1 MKKCPTCEKTFEDSM
16 RFCQV
21 DGTPLVADEP
31 AFDPYATIVGKPGD
45 IKPPEETPPTAE
57 ASMPEAEPPAEPEAG
72 PPSET
77 EAESEPAADSTV
89 HNTVGSIPIG
99 APQDILDLPEADP
112 LKTMYV
118 SESEMQAAL
127 SEGSEAEGPEIVE
140 IPPIEEKS
148 ESQALETPEPE
159 APKFAE
165 PDVPTP
171 SFGASTPPPSPFS
184 TPAASEPEPVEPSLP
199 EPAPS
204 PPVFDEPARPAF
216 DEAATII
223 QPPMAGSTY
232 EPPPA
237 PVAEWSP
244 PPAPDASWQNQ
255 QIGSNTPFQPP
266 PPGAAGTGQNK
277 TLAIVSLVTGILGLL
292 CCSSIFVVGLA
303 GVITGFMAM
312 SKAGNNPAEYGGK
325 GLAIGG
331 IITGGL
337 SLLLGVVYWILVA
350 GGLITLPF

>member
-16 RFCQV
+16 RFCQI
-21 DGTPLVADEP
+21 DGTPLVADDEP
-31 AFDPYATIVGKPGD
+31 AFDPYATIVGKPGE
-45 IKPPEETPPTAE
+45 IKVPEETPATAE
-57 ASMPEAEPPAEPEAG
+57 AAMPEAEPAAASEGEAKPAGA
-72 PPSET
+72 PSE
-77 EAESEPAADSTV
+77 ADSTA
-89 HNTVGSIPIG
+89 HKTAGSIPIG

-127 SEGSEAEGPEIVE
+127 SEGSQDKEPEIVE
-140 IPPIEEKS
+140 IPPIEDKADSPAAETIES
-148 ESQALETPEPE
+148 EP
-159 APKFAE
+159 PKFEE
-165 PDVPTP
+165 PNVPTP
-171 SFGASTPPPSPFS
+171 SFGASTPPPSPFD
-184 TPAASEPEPVEPSLP
+184 TPSAHRPEPAKPSFP
-199 EPAPS
+199 EPAPA
-204 PPVFDEPARPAF
+204 PPVFDEPAQPAF

-223 QPPMAGSTY
+223 QPPIASSY
-232 EPPPA
+232 ETPPA
-237 PVAEWSP
+237 PVAGWSP
-244 PPAPDASWQNQ
+244 PPAPDVSWQNQ

-266 PPGAAGTGQNK
+266 PGAAGAAQSK

-292 CCSSIFVVGLA
+292 CCSSIFIVGLT

-325 GLAIGG
+325 GLAIAG

-337 SLLLGVVYWILVA
+337 SLLIGVVYWVLVA

>member
-1 MKKCPTCEKTFEDSM
+1 
-16 RFCQV
+16 
-21 DGTPLVADEP
+21 
-31 AFDPYATIVGKPGD
+31 
-45 IKPPEETPPTAE
+45 
-57 ASMPEAEPPAEPEAG
+57 MPEAEQATGSKAEPVQAPEG
-72 PPSET
+72 GT
-77 EAESEPAADSTV
+77 EPDSAA
-89 HNTVGSIPIG
+89 HNTVGSIPIS
-99 APQDILDLPEADP
+99 APQDVLDLPEADP

-127 SEGSEAEGPEIVE
+127 SEGSEGEGPEIVE
-140 IPPIEEKS
+140 IPPIEETS
-148 ESQALETPEPE
+148 ESPAAETPEPE
-159 APKFAE
+159 PPKFEE
-165 PDVPTP
+165 PEVPTP

-184 TPAASEPEPVEPSLP
+184 TPTGPESEPAEPSFP
-199 EPAPS
+199 EPAPA
-204 PPVFDEPARPAF
+204 PPVFDAPPQPAF

-223 QPPMAGSTY
+223 QPPMASTY